1 MIHEG
6 DAYLREREM
15 ERLPAAVLPSRL
27 KIEVVAPEE
36 RICERLTDCGAAVD
50 AGQGQGT
57 DSVRRH
63 NRKPEC
69 EAIGTVELGNG

>member
-36 RICERLTDCGAAVD
+36 RICERLTDCETRGKGKAPTRS
-50 AGQGQGT
+50 GGI
-57 DSVRRH
+57 
-63 NRKPEC
+63 
-69 EAIGTVELGNG
+69 IGSPSARLLGRLNSATG